1 MTGSYI
7 RRTFSPILLKKIPD
21 KIASFNLLAAI
32 FKLVTWWS
40 RYDNFVPSVHLF
52 LPRYGERGPWV
63 RCVTRY
69 KMTAR
74 KRGQPELSASLA
86 YSIQNEPRSTWSF
99 RSCSIWINRFQLA
112 VLVRFYMYST
122 WRKPFEVWCSMVENS
137 WVAAVVFF
145 GSLIRCPNY

>member
-7 RRTFSPILLKKIPD
+7 RRTFSPILLKKSPTKLPLSICLQSFSNFSRDVHAMTTSFP
-21 KIASFNLLAAI
+21 ASTSSFLDMESEDPGCVVWR
-32 FKLVTWWS
+32 VT
-40 RYDNFVPSVHLF
+40 
-52 LPRYGERGPWV
+52 
-63 RCVTRY
+63 

-86 YSIQNEPRSTWSF
+86 YSIQNEPRSTRSF

>member
-7 RRTFSPILLKKIPD
+7 WRTFSPIHPKNPRQNMPPSICLQPFLNLTCDVHVMTTSYPGSSS
-21 KIASFNLLAAI
+21 SFLDMESEDPGCVVWR
-32 FKLVTWWS
+32 VT
-40 RYDNFVPSVHLF
+40 
-52 LPRYGERGPWV
+52 
-63 RCVTRY
+63 

-86 YSIQNEPRSTWSF
+86 YSIQNEPRSTRSF

-137 WVAAVVFF
+137 WVAVVVFF
-145 GSLIRCPNY
+145 GSLMRCPNY